1 MLNCS
6 GFSGKYRLLAF
17 RGDARNFCLGD
28 PKIQEVRIAARPHH
42 PDKVTGSARLV
53 QVPQVDAVGLDPMN
67 PPPPAAASGCVRGS
81 GPRPVNT
88 GVKKWH
94 PCSRAV
100 FVTIVFQ
107 HGP

>member
-28 PKIQEVRIAARPHH
+28 PKIQEVRIAARLHH
-42 PDKVTGSARLV
+42 TDKGTGSARLV
-53 QVPQVDAVGLDPMN
+53 YKCHRSTLWVWTPE
-67 PPPPAAASGCVRGS
+67 PPPGS

-100 FVTIVFQ
+100 LVTIVFQ